1 MISILKDQ
9 MASYPTNDILYKII
23 RNGTKGAVGLPLNV
37 QVIGK
42 PWQEEMVL
50 YVMSELER
58 AAKYSSVIQK
68 TEE

>member
-1 MISILKDQ
+1 

-37 QVIGK
+37 QVVGK
-42 PWQEEMVL
+42 PWHEAMVL
-50 YVMSELER
+50 HVMNELET

-68 TEE
+68 AEE

>member
-1 MISILKDQ
+1 MILILKDQ

-37 QVIGK
+37 QVVGK
-42 PWQEEMVL
+42 AWQEEMVL
-50 YVMSELER
+50 HVMSELER
-58 AAKYSSVIQK
+58 AAKYSSAIQK

>member
-1 MISILKDQ
+1 MILILKDQ

-58 AAKYSSVIQK
+58 AAKFSSAIQK